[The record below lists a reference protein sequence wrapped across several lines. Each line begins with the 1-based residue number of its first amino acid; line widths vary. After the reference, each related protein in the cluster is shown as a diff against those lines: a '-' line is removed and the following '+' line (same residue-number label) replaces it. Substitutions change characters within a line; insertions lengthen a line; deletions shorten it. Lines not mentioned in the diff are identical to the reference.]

1 MRCFSRFLVP
11 GLALLFS
18 LPTHAESGSV
28 EQVTVYP
35 DRAEVVRLVRVEATA
50 GEDELRI
57 GDLPLRLAPD
67 SIRLAVRS
75 GEGVVLGGME
85 LRTLRGAE
93 RVDPR
98 ARDLE
103 ARIRALE
110 LRIQGL
116 DNRIEARE
124 LQLRLIES
132 VAAEDGGQD
141 AGARLEALEQIG
153 ARAEEVL
160 AQRLAHQSERADQL
174 RELERLQRQLADL
187 GRESRDTREILVP
200 LSAEHAG
207 PVEIELSYVVAEAGW
222 ESLYEWRLDTEAGRL
237 KLVQQA
243 QVRQNTGEDWND
255 ARIRVALGQPAL
267 GGQLPELVPWFID
280 LERPAPPETR
290 RALGLAAPD
299 MMMEAAAPAPVLA
312 GTEMAAVFEIPGRN
326 RVAGDNA
333 PRRFTLAQ
341 HELEVALSARAVPRH
356 QSRAWLFAE
365 AEYGGEAWL
374 PPGRVSL
381 FQDGAV
387 VGQTRF
393 AGLAPGGS
401 LSSSFGVAE
410 RIEVSRR
417 LLRDTRG
424 SEGVVRRANRVEREY
439 EFEVTN
445 RYSRALEIL
454 IIDQLPVGRDERIQI
469 ELTTGSRSP
478 DVRDF
483 NDQPG
488 VVAWRGEFAPDQS
501 ERFRFGYRV
510 VFPREFE
517 GLIGW

>member
-1 MRCFSRFLVP
+1 M
-11 GLALLFS
+11 LL
-18 LPTHAESGSV
+18 LGPAAHADPGSV

-35 DRAEVVRLVRVEATA
+35 DRAEVVRLIRVDASA

-57 GDLPLRLAPD
+57 GDLPQRIAPD
-67 SIRLAVRS
+67 LIRLAVRS
-75 GEGVVLGGME
+75 GHGVVLGGME
-85 LRTLRGAE
+85 LRTVRGAE

-110 LRIQGL
+110 FRIQGL

-124 LQLRLIES
+124 LQLRLLES
-132 VAAEDGGQD
+132 VAAVD
-141 AGARLEALEQIG
+141 AGQGASARLEGLEQIG

-160 AQRLAHQSERADQL
+160 AQRLAHQSERADQQ

-200 LSAEHAG
+200 ISVEQAG
-207 PVEIELSYVVAEAGW
+207 PVEIELSYVVGDAGW
-222 ESLYEWRLDTEAGRL
+222 ESLYEWRLDTEAARL
-237 KLVQQA
+237 QIVQQA
-243 QVRQNTGEDWND
+243 QVRQNTGEDWTD

-267 GGQLPELVPWFID
+267 GGQLPELMPWFID
-280 LERPAPPETR
+280 LQREAPPDPR
-290 RALGLAAPD
+290 RALSMAIPDMVLDEAAPT
-299 MMMEAAAPAPVLA
+299 PVLA

-333 PRRFTLAQ
+333 PRRFTLAE
-341 HELEVALSARAVPRH
+341 HALDVELSARAVPLL

-365 AEYGGEAWL
+365 GNYAGQAWL

-387 VGQTRF
+387 VGQIRF
-393 AGLAPGGS
+393 AGLAPGS
-401 LSSSFGVAE
+401 ALSASFGVAE
-410 RIEVSRR
+410 RIEVSRS
-417 LLRDTRG
+417 LVRDVRG
-424 SEGVVRRANRVEREY
+424 REGVVRRSNRLEREY

-445 RYSRALEIL
+445 RYSRPLEIV
-454 IIDQLPVGRDERIQI
+454 IIDQLPVARDERIEV
-469 ELTTGSRSP
+469 ELTSGSRSP
-478 DVRDF
+478 DIRDF

-488 VVAWRGEFAPDQS
+488 VVAWRGEFASHQS
-501 ERFRFGYRV
+501 QRFRFGYRA